1 MKVLHDPTHNP
12 TDQSAFMNPDE
23 LDASAND
30 QESMDGIA
38 GGNEPAPEFVVRHI
52 PLIPLFSL
60 LIIAGNFFIFFALFT

>member
-30 QESMDGIA
+30 QESMDGI
-38 GGNEPAPEFVVRHI
+38 GHDEPDDVDIALEMD
-52 PLIPLFSL
+52 LLLFRVQAARL
-60 LIIAGNFFIFFALFT
+60 TGI